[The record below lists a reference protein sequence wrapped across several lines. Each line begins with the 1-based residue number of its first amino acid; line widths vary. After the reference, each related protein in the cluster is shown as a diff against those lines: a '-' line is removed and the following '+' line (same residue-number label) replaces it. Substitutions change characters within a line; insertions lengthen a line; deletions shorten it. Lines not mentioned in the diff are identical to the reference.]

1 MCNLPYLQK
10 HVYKEKMVKQWGP
23 LLCTLI
29 LNCCCWL
36 WKCHHQCACSQQ
48 DLLLISQHWLLEV
61 TVKWA
66 MWQYSLITMS
76 MLRQCL
82 DVFLI
87 NHYFL
92 LTKLSMFIFFL
103 WVALVCHYWSW
114 LEWKNLA
121 LQMIFL
127 NVHPNSLDFWGSA
140 YTVVKCAEYP
150 LCLHFWMTF
159 WYKYPCTLLIYFIN

>member
-92 LTKLSMFIFFL
+92 LTKLSMFIFFFVSNISL
-103 WVALVCHYWSW
+103 PLLKLIRVEKLGIA
-114 LEWKNLA
+114 ND
-121 LQMIFL
+121 FL
-127 NVHPNSLDFWGSA
+127 
-140 YTVVKCAEYP
+140 KCP
-150 LCLHFWMTF
+150 P
-159 WYKYPCTLLIYFIN
+159 K